1 MRLPCISP
9 LLPYKDAVGSLPEEE
24 FRTIQGRRIHFQSE
38 GQGKVIVFLHGMAAS
53 SYSFRNL
60 VPYLSGDYRTITVD
74 LNGFGFSERAT
85 ELDSYRLER
94 QAEAMRELL
103 EDLGIGKV
111 SLFGH
116 SLGCA
121 VSVYFANRFPGWVD
135 QVFLVSPVSKFEK
148 PPWYMRNG
156 VSLRLLYLATR
167 LLLSRPE
174 MFQSI
179 MGRAFCR
186 KTILTS
192 GASEEYRRQLLVEGF
207 RDAFYGYAVALS
219 RELRIA
225 EEYSQL
231 SVPVKFVGGENDEIV
246 LPESLREL
254 KGLIPQAELSFL
266 PGCGHSAPE
275 EFPKEVSELVRSFLP
290 GGMGKPT

>member
-1 MRLPCISP
+1 
-9 LLPYKDAVGSLPEEE
+9 
-24 FRTIQGRRIHFQSE
+24 
-38 GQGKVIVFLHGMAAS
+38 
-53 SYSFRNL
+53 
-60 VPYLSGDYRTITVD
+60 
-74 LNGFGFSERAT
+74 
-85 ELDSYRLER
+85 
-94 QAEAMRELL
+94 
-103 EDLGIGKV
+103 
-111 SLFGH
+111 
-116 SLGCA
+116 
-121 VSVYFANRFPGWVD
+121 
-135 QVFLVSPVSKFEK
+135 
-148 PPWYMRNG
+148 
-156 VSLRLLYLATR
+156 
-167 LLLSRPE
+167 

-179 MGRAFCR
+179 MGRAFYR
-186 KTILTS
+186 KTILTR

-225 EEYSQL
+225 EEYSRL

-266 PGCGHSAPE
+266 PACGHSAPE